1 VGDDLCA
8 AATPRALARACARM
22 PAAMASR
29 VGLAIVGA
37 LVAIAACNRDPAPRI
52 GSAGR
57 GPLTLRRVET

>member
-1 VGDDLCA
+1 
-8 AATPRALARACARM
+8 M

>member
-1 VGDDLCA
+1 
-8 AATPRALARACARM
+8 
-22 PAAMASR
+22 MASR

-57 GPLTLRRVET
+57 GPLTLRRLETRKHVGVAVVAFDT